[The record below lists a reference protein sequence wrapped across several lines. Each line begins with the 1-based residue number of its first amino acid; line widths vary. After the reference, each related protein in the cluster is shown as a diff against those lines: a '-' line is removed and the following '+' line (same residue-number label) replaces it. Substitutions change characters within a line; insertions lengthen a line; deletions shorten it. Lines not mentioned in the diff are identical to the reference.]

1 MILPPKIV
9 ERVAVAGKR
18 RRLREMK
25 KIPRLQALRH
35 AVVEPEM
42 IHQAGGSWGG
52 IVGDEG

>member
-25 KIPRLQALRH
+25 KIPKLQALRH